1 MSKKKGRIAQDE
13 VLGIV
18 EQAIALER
26 QRIEIMPDAEVEEV
40 SGGVLG
46 IGSSGG
52 GIGTAGFFPSSGGGV
67 LD

>member
-26 QRIEIMPDAEVEEV
+26 QRIEIMPDAQIDEVG
-40 SGGVLG
+40 GGVQLPG
-46 IGSSGG
+46 LKIDTS
-52 GIGTAGFFPSSGGGV
+52 TTMGFFPTEPDVFG
-67 LD
+67 D

>member
-26 QRIEIMPDAEVEEV
+26 QRIEIMPDAQIDEV
-40 SGGVLG
+40 SGGILG
-46 IGSSGG
+46 ISSGG
-52 GIGTAGFFPSSGGGV
+52 GIGTAGFFPSEGND
-67 LD
+67 LA

>member
-26 QRIEIMPDAEVEEV
+26 QRIEIMPDAEVDEV
-40 SGGVLG
+40 SGGIVG
-46 IGSSGG
+46 VGSGG
-52 GIGTAGFFPSSGGGV
+52 GIGIAGFFPSVGSD
-67 LD
+67 LA